1 ALDGFFF
8 VVNMEGNIVFVS
20 ENVSQYLRYQQE
32 ELMNTSVYSVL
43 HVGDHAE
50 FIKNLLP
57 KNSSNRNSHTFN
69 CRMLVNPHADS
80 EARQAA
86 DQQDAAQQK
95 YETMQCF
102 AVSEP
107 KSIKEEGEGIL
118 SDPQE
123 NIGGMATDIPIGQDS
138 SKSMTPT
145 SMSGSFP
152 SPEASVTSNSHH
164 STGASSTPGRGFGS
178 VSGRATTPQGNCLAL
193 KLGSPSGQGSP
204 SITSG
209 VQSAVLSPRHRQSP
223 SAAASSS
230 SCSSPHL
237 LQHQPGSFSPA
248 AGLNSPPSVCSTTG
262 NNQSFN
268 SLSALQALT
277 QGTRISPG
285 LTEGQHPESPD
296 RKPASLQSPLHSTKP
311 AGQINKSNLSLETE
325 LFGTFEEQGDFL
337 SSHSQDGA
345 QVDGKDIDPDTL
357 GGNGNLGD
365 FVDAANRH
373 LTTKGHTKL
382 LQLLT
387 TKLEPLDP
395 SSPPGPM
402 GDDQNYKDQLCG
414 AGHNNQSTSL
424 KEKHKILHRLLQNS
438 TSPVE
443 LAKLTAEA
451 TGKDPIGPESASGDS
466 MAALSELCTKQEPES
481 PKKKDNALLRYLL
494 DRDDNGILDKAIKM
508 EPGDGLKLTCVK
520 TEKQDEGFNLAEPQ
534 ALMVSGQ
541 ASLVKGLLQPGACLW
556 TALWAPAPPGLSHPS
571 TGTMVPIPCSSKA

>member
-1 ALDGFFF
+1 
-8 VVNMEGNIVFVS
+8 
-20 ENVSQYLRYQQE
+20 
-32 ELMNTSVYSVL
+32 
-43 HVGDHAE
+43 
-50 FIKNLLP
+50 
-57 KNSSNRNSHTFN
+57 
-69 CRMLVNPHADS
+69 MLVNPHVDS

-107 KSIKEEGEGIL
+107 KSIKEEGEGKITSL
-118 SDPQE
+118 DTSVLRASMKPGWEDMVRRCIQRFHLQSDGEMSFAKKHHQE
-123 NIGGMATDIPIGQDS
+123 
-138 SKSMTPT
+138 
-145 SMSGSFP
+145 
-152 SPEASVTSNSHH
+152 
-164 STGASSTPGRGFGS
+164 
-178 VSGRATTPQGNCLAL
+178 
-193 KLGSPSGQGSP
+193 GQGSP

-209 VQSAVLSPRHRQSP
+209 VQSAMLSPRHRQSP
-223 SAAASSS
+223 SAATSSS
-230 SCSSPHL
+230 TCSSPHL

-311 AGQINKSNLSLETE
+311 GGQINKSNLSLEAE

-387 TKLEPLDP
+387 TKLEPSDP

-520 TEKQDEGFNLAEPQ
+520 TEKQDEGFNLAEPVRIL
-534 ALMVSGQ
+534 AVYPEI
-541 ASLVKGLLQPGACLW
+541 KY
-556 TALWAPAPPGLSHPS
+556 HF
-571 TGTMVPIPCSSKA
+571 